1 MNEFKRM
8 QKLAG
13 LVTESQ
19 LNEAKILREG
29 DDWEK
34 LTIDDVKTAFPDK
47 TFADGGKV
55 DDSYKQSDSI
65 VIPDVN
71 TAVEILEYLD
81 KKMYPYG
88 IGGDPKEI
96 TKVWNRFP
104 KSTVKMALPRFINE
118 RYATIISFV
127 FDDGSQYP
135 PVFTYHGNHIGSPL
149 IWQRQ
154 GNASWQDWSD
164 NEPRK
169 SAGDFDKFFA
179 QYNKESP
186 GKEMNESSLNEAD
199 LENYMFF
206 SNLKQMKR
214 QIEMMMEMDPAMVDS
229 ILQNG
234 HDWADDHISEAKTNM
249 DQVFDFLK
257 NEMDGKYALNEA
269 EEVYGG
275 QSVDRGATGSSIEFT
290 IIDNTPEYYTI
301 DYKITPNSRYSSKTA
316 SRYNVRE
323 PKTGRQRIQKNPDDV
338 QKEWIRVSGDDFL
351 IGKSFAKEIYPEE
364 N

>member
-13 LVTESQ
+13 LITESQ
-19 LNEAKILREG
+19 LNEAEILREG

-34 LTIDDVKTAFPDK
+34 LTIDDVKAAFPNK

-104 KSTVKMALPRFINE
+104 KSTVKMALPRFINQ
-118 RYATIISFV
+118 RYATIVSFV

-135 PVFTYHGNHIGSPL
+135 PVFVYHGNHIGSPL

-164 NEPRK
+164 TDPGK
-169 SAGDFDKFFA
+169 SAGDFNKFFA
-179 QYNKESP
+179 QYNKEFPS
-186 GKEMNESSLNEAD
+186 KEMNKSS
-199 LENYMFF
+199 
-206 SNLKQMKR
+206 
-214 QIEMMMEMDPAMVDS
+214 
-229 ILQNG
+229 
-234 HDWADDHISEAKTNM
+234 
-249 DQVFDFLK
+249 
-257 NEMDGKYALNEA
+257 LNEA

-290 IIDNTPEYYTI
+290 IVDNTPEYYTI